1 MNLRKI
7 PKPGPGN
14 DSMIVLEMHPDEYG
28 QMCDFMIKNGVG
40 YGPGRD
46 LCVKWRRARDELKQ
60 RDKKE
65 KEVVK

>member
-1 MNLRKI
+1 MILKKI

-14 DSMIVLEMHPDEYG
+14 DSNIVLEMSPDEYG
-28 QMCDFMIKNGVG
+28 QFCVFMTKNGVG

-46 LCVKWRRARDELKQ
+46 LCVKWRIARDELKR

-65 KEVVK
+65 SND